1 MGLKPVHTY
10 LDSCLV
16 IYLVEEHPTF
26 AALLENSIAN
36 APNSMFVVSDLTEM
50 ECLVMPIR
58 KNNQQLIDKY
68 YDWFEKTKVISLNK
82 VIFHQ
87 AAKLRADFTSLK
99 TPDAL
104 HLATAI
110 YNNCDEFWTNDNR
123 LSQIS
128 PIVKNILI
136 V

>member
-1 MGLKPVHTY
+1 MGLKPVHIY

-36 APNSMFVVSDLTEM
+36 APNSIFVVSDLTEM
-50 ECLVMPIR
+50 ECLVIPFR

-68 YDWFEKTKVISLNK
+68 YHWFEKTKVISLNK

-87 AAKLRADFTSLK
+87 VAKLRADFTSLK
-99 TPDAL
+99 MPDAL
-104 HLATAI
+104 HLATTF
-110 YNNCDEFWTNDNR
+110 YHNCDEFWTNDNR